1 MYANGCQMS
10 DADCSSQALHT
21 GGMHVARGRQP
32 FKTLKIGPAPTRSK
46 ILGQNS
52 FHPDPF
58 ITEFLKD
65 GQHYLTILS
74 LEKLNEL
81 VTILLLR

>member
-1 MYANGCQMS
+1 MAVRCQMQIAMHRHCTEEAS
-10 DADCSSQALHT
+10 
-21 GGMHVARGRQP
+21 MHVARGRQP

-81 VTILLLR
+81 VTILVLR